1 VAGVDAESNELTA
14 AIAAARATATG
25 PKVDVSTISTGAAPA
40 IPPRQLADRFDQLVS
55 EFMAEGLEEWE
66 ATDKAQDILSVEVA
80 EAEAAAPKPEPEKP
94 KRTATRPRK
103 TTPYVEHERLRLA
116 HDTLERNAV
125 DRFTELSAA
134 VEALGA
140 DVEKRNADVDE
151 MLTVIAKTIREL
163 RAAIPAPAEQT
174 PMLVIH
180 DGSTYKESEARV
192 RSFYGIDGDGDL
204 LAPPER
210 VGKIRGFFRWL
221 W

>member
-1 VAGVDAESNELTA
+1 
-14 AIAAARATATG
+14 
-25 PKVDVSTISTGAAPA
+25 
-40 IPPRQLADRFDQLVS
+40 
-55 EFMAEGLEEWE
+55 MAEGLEEWE

-94 KRTATRPRK
+94 KRTATKPRK
-103 TTPYVEHERLRLA
+103 TTPYEEHERLRLA
-116 HDTLERNAV
+116 HDNLERNAV

-140 DVEKRNADVDE
+140 DAEKRNADVDE

>member
-14 AIAAARATATG
+14 AIAAARATASG
-25 PKVDVSTISTGAAPA
+25 PKVDVSTIPTGAPPPA

-94 KRTATRPRK
+94 KRAATRPRK
-103 TTPYVEHERLRLA
+103 TTPYEEHERLRLA

-140 DVEKRNADVDE
+140 DLVAEGTAREQDRAEVDE

-163 RAAIPAPAEQT
+163 RAAIPAPAEQ
-174 PMLVIH
+174 
-180 DGSTYKESEARV
+180 STSA
-192 RSFYGIDGDGDL
+192 FYGIDGDGDL
-204 LAPPER
+204 LAPKP
-210 VGKIRGFFRWL
+210 VGKVRSFFRWL